1 MYLLCR
7 SLDLVRSKL
16 VIFHFL
22 RVQIVL
28 GRNHTL
34 ATVPCWVL
42 GRMSLLPL
50 WSRRLCLLGL
60 LLYVLYT
67 AELFPRRRSSQTAS
81 KHVRRRL
88 PSLPQFA
95 SQWRGNC
102 HWSPFCLR
110 CWRQRLDDGK
120 PTKTK
125 PIQDSGHVAGFK
137 SAVGQDQ
144 HQRRLTIVS
153 QRNGRQH
160 VTLASSLTVNC
171 RWTCM
176 LLLSAGAVTTN
187 WSSYIQSH
195 GHCLYRQLRRPRIWV
210 EGHPQLCSSD
220 DHQLLIPQTWTVTF
234 GARAFYTSGPT
245 SWNALLAMLHHPAL
259 SLRCFGHFV

>member
-1 MYLLCR
+1 MYADDCQVYL
-7 SLDLVRSKL
+7 SSPASDA
-16 VIFHFL
+16 
-22 RVQIVL
+22 
-28 GRNHTL
+28 
-34 ATVPCWVL
+34 ATVID
-42 GRMSLLPL
+42 
-50 WSRRLCLLGL
+50 RLSAC
-60 LLYVLYT
+60 V
-67 AELFPRRRSSQTAS
+67 ADVNDWMTAS
-81 KHVRRRL
+81 RL
-88 PSLPQFA
+88 P
-95 SQWRGNC
+95 
-102 HWSPFCLR
+102 
-110 CWRQRLDDGK
+110 
-120 PTKTK
+120 TTTE